1 MTDLFRNKL
10 KASIVIAFYSAV
22 VLFVFD
28 PFTFAEIANRW
39 LAIGLSVF
47 LLGTLSYL
55 QLWISEKYQRKL
67 RLIIRSFLDLVV
79 SLLTGMIVWS
89 FFAQENNYLI
99 VYSSAFLVLPL
110 PIIAFRVLLFF
121 SNELNDKIRVSAINE
136 TTEVTQETKL
146 QLANDAG
153 KVLLSIVPSKII
165 CFEANDNYVVT
176 YYLSA
181 ENELKKSM
189 ERISLKKIEEILESL
204 DNEFHRVHKS
214 YIVNPNFVEKISGRS
229 QAYKLNISYLESPIP
244 VSRKFDISVF
254 NH

>member
-1 MTDLFRNKL
+1 M
-10 KASIVIAFYSAV
+10 
-22 VLFVFD
+22 
-28 PFTFAEIANRW
+28 
-39 LAIGLSVF
+39 
-47 LLGTLSYL
+47 
-55 QLWISEKYQRKL
+55 
-67 RLIIRSFLDLVV
+67 
-79 SLLTGMIVWS
+79 
-89 FFAQENNYLI
+89 
-99 VYSSAFLVLPL
+99 LPL

-121 SNELNDKIRVSAINE
+121 SNELNERIKVS
-136 TTEVTQETKL
+136 TTYESKESVEEPKL
-146 QLANDAG
+146 QLTNEAG
-153 KVLLSIVPSKII
+153 KILLSIVPSKII

-229 QAYKLNISYLESPIP
+229 QSYKLNISYIESPIP

-254 NH
+254 NR